1 MKVIREG
8 KNLPIKMWL
17 DDAED
22 GALEQAKHLAALPF
36 AFKHVAL
43 MPDCHQGYGMPIG
56 AVMATKG
63 TIVPSAVGVDI
74 GCGVYAAKLFDDQ
87 EVSPDQL
94 KKWMGEIRK
103 VIPMG
108 FNEHESPCEHMIE
121 PETLIA
127 KSRYEAAAKQLRTL
141 GGGNHFIEFQQDER
155 GGIWVMLHSGSRN
168 LGYRVCQYYSKQAKE
183 LNKKWHT
190 VVDPKWDLAF
200 LPIAEAQGYLAEM
213 RYCLYYAGYN
223 RQAMMHA
230 ILDIVGQTPLWECG
244 IHHNYVAQENHFGQN
259 VWVHR
264 KGATRARA
272 GEFGIIPGSQG
283 TASYIVKGLG
293 NPESFMSCSH
303 GAGRAMS
310 RSQARKTLDLQGEI
324 AKMGNVIHGIRHQ
337 EDLDEAAGAYKD
349 IDVVMANQSDLVE
362 VCERLT
368 PLAVMKG

>member
-22 GALEQAKHLAALPF
+22 GA
-36 AFKHVAL
+36 
-43 MPDCHQGYGMPIG
+43 
-56 AVMATKG
+56 
-63 TIVPSAVGVDI
+63 
-74 GCGVYAAKLFDDQ
+74 Q
-87 EVSPDQL
+87 E
-94 KKWMGEIRK
+94 
-103 VIPMG
+103 
-108 FNEHESPCEHMIE
+108 H
-121 PETLIA
+121 
-127 KSRYEAAAKQLRTL
+127 
-141 GGGNHFIEFQQDER
+141 
-155 GGIWVMLHSGSRN
+155 
-168 LGYRVCQYYSKQAKE
+168 
-183 LNKKWHT
+183 
-190 VVDPKWDLAF
+190 
-200 LPIAEAQGYLAEM
+200 
-213 RYCLYYAGYN
+213 
-223 RQAMMHA
+223 
-230 ILDIVGQTPLWECG
+230 
-244 IHHNYVAQENHFGQN
+244 HFGQN

-368 PLAVMKG
+368 PLAAMKG